1 MSGGAGTLQAEI
13 ITMLKR
19 SQGHVDEA
27 VDSMGR
33 IRSSAIAATTT
44 PAGWATAT
52 IASAFGAAVN
62 AEISRLS

>member
-1 MSGGAGTLQAEI
+1 
-13 ITMLKR
+13 MLKR

-44 PAGWATAT
+44 PAGWATVT